1 MTTASPELAPPSKE
15 SVKETLI
22 SILIAFVLAFVFRS
36 FVVEAFIIPT
46 GSMAPTLLGAHMRF
60 ANSET
65 GANWT
70 VGPWI
75 YDPRTREP
83 LSVQGDTAPV
93 IVHDPISGEALSRT
107 SVPLRSGDRILV
119 EKFLYGVREPQRFD
133 VVVFKN
139 PSDPNQNYIKRLIGL
154 PNEEIALVDGDVFT
168 RKADSATNP
177 TAPTA
182 TTSPNSNRWTEPGWQ
197 IARKDSRVMKSVWQD
212 VFDAAKTPLSFGQ
225 VTAAAFKFPWVGAS
239 ETPNA
244 WVVSDGLTLPRG
256 QITCTTSKRAALS
269 WNNQQSFFSSLSQG
283 GRDFDRT
290 ITDRYAY
297 NEPAPRSSI
306 QTNYFPV
313 SDVRV
318 SAGIKPEQAGLAY
331 RVVLQ
336 ARGHIFIG
344 EVAGGK
350 ATLKMRPIEPL
361 DGPFTTLATGDAT
374 LPAGRVT
381 AVEFWHHDQSLRL
394 LIGGR
399 EVAAGTYDWTPQQ
412 RIAFA
417 TGRTLSELMERQKT
431 VSGNILADPNLYRPA
446 QLRIELEGS
455 PASIFGLKLDRDLHY
470 QPATY
475 PLGTGEFGGQPAV
488 ATSPETTIHLEPN
501 QFFVCG
507 DNSPQSMD
515 SRLWNRP
522 DPSIEALMLSRGMKN
537 TVGVVSRDLMLG
549 RAFHV
554 YFPSMLQGG
563 LVPVP
568 DVGRMRFIQ

>member
-1 MTTASPELAPPSKE
+1 MSTASTELAQPPKE

-46 GSMAPTLLGAHMRF
+46 GSMAPTLLGEHMRF
-60 ANSET
+60 ANGET

-70 VGPWI
+70 VGPWN
-75 YDPRTREP
+75 YDGRTRTP
-83 LSVQGDTAPV
+83 LSVQGVTDPV
-93 IVHDPISGEALSRT
+93 VVHDPISGEAISRT
-107 SVPLRSGDRILV
+107 VVPLRSGDRILV

-139 PSDPNQNYIKRLIGL
+139 PSDPTQNYIKRLIGL
-154 PNEEIALVDGDVFT
+154 PSEEIALVDGDVFT
-168 RKADSATNP
+168 RKVDKAEP
-177 TAPTA
+177 APGDG
-182 TTSPNSNRWTEPGWQ
+182 NRWMTAGWQ
-197 IARKDSRVMKSVWQD
+197 IARKDSRVMKSVWQE

-225 VTAAAFKFPWVGAS
+225 PAATSFKFPWVGAS
-239 ETPNA
+239 ATPNV
-244 WVVSDGLTLPRG
+244 WSVSDGVSLPRG
-256 QITCTTSKRAALS
+256 QIVCKTDKRAALS

-283 GRDFDRT
+283 GREFDRT
-290 ITDRYAY
+290 VSDRYAY
-297 NEPAPRSSI
+297 NDLSPRAVAQMNI
-306 QTNYFPV
+306 FPV

-318 SAGIKPEQAGLAY
+318 SAGVKPELASLAY

-336 ARGHIFIG
+336 ARGHIFIA

-350 ATLKMRPIEPL
+350 ATLKMRPIEPV

-381 AVEFWHHDQSLRL
+381 AVEFWHNDQSLRL

-399 EVAAGTYDWTPQQ
+399 EVAAGTYDWTPEQ
-412 RIAFA
+412 RIAFS
-417 TGRTLSELMERQKT
+417 TGRTLTELMDKQRI
-431 VSGNILADPNLYRPA
+431 VGGNILADPTLYRPA

-455 PASIFGLKLDRDLHY
+455 PASLFGLKLDRDLHY
-470 QPATY
+470 QPAIY
-475 PLGTGEFGGQPAV
+475 PMGSGDFGGQPAV
-488 ATSPETTIHLEPN
+488 ATNPDTTIRLEHD

-522 DPSIEALMLSRGMKN
+522 DPWIEDLMLSRGMKN
-537 TVGVVSRDLMLG
+537 TIGVVSRDLMLG

-563 LVPVP
+563 IVPVP